1 MNCNIIKDLIPL
13 YVDDCCCEE
22 SAQLVSSHIE
32 ECEEC
37 RKEYEF
43 MTRTMA
49 SDSTPAP
56 QKDGFKKISL
66 WRASVM
72 QSVLLFLS
80 FAVII
85 AGVILEGNTP
95 YGKTN
100 GLWAMALIVP
110 ATGFMLS
117 MANWNFVRLYKSR
130 KTFSNG
136 SLIVSAGF
144 ILLCYTWAFLHYQ
157 QGIDFGSPLV
167 FVGIGLSLIF
177 CVLSKVLSSRYAI
190 LLGRE

>member
-1 MNCNIIKDLIPL
+1 MNCNIIKDLLPL

-32 ECEEC
+32 ECEAC
-37 RKEYEF
+37 RKEYEL
-43 MTRTMA
+43 MTKSMA

-56 QKDGFKKISL
+56 QKDGFKKINL
-66 WRASVM
+66 WKASIIQSVM
-72 QSVLLFLS
+72 LFLS

-85 AGVILEGNTP
+85 PGVILEGGTP
-95 YGKTN
+95 LGQTN
-100 GLWAMALIVP
+100 GLWAVALIVP

-117 MANWNFVRLYKSR
+117 MANWNFVRVYKSR
-130 KTFSNG
+130 KSFSNG
-136 SLIVSAGF
+136 SLIVTAGF

-157 QGIDFGSPLV
+157 QGIALSSPLV
-167 FVGIGLSLIF
+167 FVGFGLSLIF

>member
-22 SAQLVSSHIE
+22 SAQLVSFHIE

-37 RKEYEF
+37 RKEYEL

-117 MANWNFVRLYKSR
+117 MANWNFVRVYKSR

-167 FVGIGLSLIF
+167 FVGIGLSLIL